1 MAQLKDWNLFEKNVQ
16 SGISEGQFISSA
28 TIVVGA
34 GPPFLTG
41 GPVFTGPTEASPG
54 SGGSSEGDQI
64 FLIGMIGQW
73 NVQQQMAVIPVPEA
87 GSNRYYN
94 ITGPVNGSVSLQKT
108 LVHGPSLLKCIQA
121 HRSIT
126 DVRSAGGRIN
136 SLINTGAAE
145 MRGYPMTRLADSPG
159 QENAFFNLASQ
170 FFTQPSG
177 LLFYMSDIGRE
188 TYGAIYCEQFLPQQH
203 AFGSGPGS
211 MVVSEQVSGPVA
223 RVRTVQVAR
232 PVPLLSRPENA
243 GKMGIAAS
251 EFTTGG
257 AASTF
262 LDITTQSN
270 R

>member
-16 SGISEGQFISSA
+16 SGITEGQFISSA

-34 GPPFLTG
+34 GPPFLSG
-41 GPVFTGPTEASPG
+41 SPVFTGPSESPG
-54 SGGSSEGDQI
+54 GAGSPSEGDQI

-94 ITGPVNGSVSLQKT
+94 ITGPVNGSISLQKT

-121 HRSIT
+121 HRTIT
-126 DVRSAGGRIN
+126 DRRSAGGEIR
-136 SLINTGAAE
+136 SLIQGSSAFV
-145 MRGYPMTRLADSPG
+145 GYPMSRLADSPG

-177 LLFYMSDIGRE
+177 ILFYMADIGRE
-188 TYGAIYCEQFLPQQH
+188 TYGAIYCEQFLPQMH

-211 MVVSEQVSGPVA
+211 MVVSEQVSGPVS

-243 GKMGIAAS
+243 GKVGIAGS
-251 EFTTGG
+251 EFTLSHPT
-257 AASTF
+257 STF
-262 LDITTQSN
+262 LDNLTQSN